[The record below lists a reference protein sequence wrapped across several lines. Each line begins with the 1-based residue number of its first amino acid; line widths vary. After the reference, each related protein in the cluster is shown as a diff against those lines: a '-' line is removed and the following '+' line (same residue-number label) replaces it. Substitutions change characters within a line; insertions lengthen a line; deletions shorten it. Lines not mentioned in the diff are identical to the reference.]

1 MAEDVIYLDSAATEK
16 PLLCALDA
24 FYDALD
30 LSFGNPSS
38 AHAYGQRAR
47 EALEDAR
54 ARIAKC
60 IGAKPE
66 EIFFV
71 SGATEG
77 CAQVLRSLHQEGY
90 YIKESPFEHHAV
102 SENIPFP
109 RNDETHDTTA
119 YATMLVNNETGQ
131 ILPVPERKSWD
142 ELVFSDLTAAVGHIP
157 VNVKELKLDYGVFAA
172 HKFGGLPGIGV
183 VYAREDAPLVALM
196 SGGGQERGARA
207 GTESVALA
215 CAMVSALEWQCEHM
229 EENLTRVQKLWF
241 LMAKTLENSG
251 TDFLINLALPRILQL
266 SSPYILNVSFPGVEG
281 SALALML
288 SKEGVMVSTGAAC
301 TTGDNAPSHVLM
313 ELYGDEARARSA
325 IRISFSWETTK
336 EEVVKAAEKIAE
348 CVRMLRSFGT

>member
-1 MAEDVIYLDSAATEK
+1 MAEDVIYMDSAATEK
-16 PLLCALDA
+16 PLLCALEA

-54 ARIAKC
+54 SRIAKC

-66 EIFFV
+66 EVFFV

-77 CAQVLRSLHQEGY
+77 CTQVLWSLHQEGY

-109 RNDETHDTTA
+109 KNDENHDTTA
-119 YATMLVNNETGQ
+119 YATMLVNNEIGQ
-131 ILPVPERKSWD
+131 ILPMPERKSWD
-142 ELVFSDLTAAVGHIP
+142 ELIFSDLTAAVGHIP

-172 HKFGGLPGIGV
+172 HKFGGIPGIGV
-183 VYAREDAPLVALM
+183 VYAREDAPLVALL

-215 CAMVSALEWQCEHM
+215 CAMAKALEWQCEHM
-229 EENLTRVQKLWF
+229 EENMKRVQHLND
-241 LMAKTLENSG
+241 LMCGLLTISG
-251 TDFLINLALPRILQL
+251 TELLFNFAEGMPL
-266 SSPYILNVSFPGVEG
+266 SPYVLNVSFPGVEG
-281 SALALML
+281 SALALLL

-325 IRISFSWETTK
+325 IRISFSWDTTE
-336 EEVVKAAEKIAE
+336 EEVVKAVEKIVE